1 MTREKMIEAIKQ
13 FIMDGIDM
21 ECDCLG
27 KIVYQS
33 KMAKNIISLFEKAG
47 WKAPDAPDPE
57 KEALI
62 QKNLRLIEEIFKIRE
77 RNFDLEE

>member
-1 MTREKMIEAIKQ
+1 MTRKKMIEAIQQ

-33 KMAKNIISLFEKAG
+33 IMAKNIISLFEKAG
-47 WKAPDAPDPE
+47 WKAPDAPDPV
-57 KEALI
+57 KAALI
-62 QKNLRLIEEIFKIRE
+62 RENFELKTQIETGAI
-77 RNFDLEE
+77 ND